1 MTQDLENLLLL
12 FRQESEVIYVGGRG
26 SDVPVERK
34 AKEEDTA
41 VRKNSQTVDSLGTD
55 AKLLAPRP

>member
-1 MTQDLENLLLL
+1 MVQDLENLLLL

-26 SDVPVERK
+26 SDAPVERK

-41 VRKNSQTVDSLGTD
+41 VRKNCQTADCLGD
-55 AKLLAPRP
+55 NAKLLASA